1 MIGPDELSI
10 NDNYLFGFKTT
21 TTTHYYPLHSNCNST
36 ALHLLEIFLNLLN
49 FMKFLSFIFF
59 IIVICIIIENLEQD
73 FNRLKLPNLVKQ
85 LVRLQSIVYDEIVIV
100 EITLN
105 GPEKYSIFLNPKI
118 PSSHRLI

>member
-1 MIGPDELSI
+1 
-10 NDNYLFGFKTT
+10 
-21 TTTHYYPLHSNCNST
+21 
-36 ALHLLEIFLNLLN
+36 
-49 FMKFLSFIFF
+49 MKFLSFIFF

-105 GPEKYSIFLNPKI
+105 GPEKYSIFQKSKLPQF
-118 PSSHRLI
+118 S

>member
-1 MIGPDELSI
+1 
-10 NDNYLFGFKTT
+10 
-21 TTTHYYPLHSNCNST
+21 
-36 ALHLLEIFLNLLN
+36 
-49 FMKFLSFIFF
+49 MKFLSFIFF
-59 IIVICIIIENLEQD
+59 IIVICIIIEDLEQD

-118 PSSHRLI
+118 RSSHRLI